1 MLYLYSTGDRPH
13 ITRPQARSSLAAL
26 EWNLMRQPRLAIAQP
41 DIVRLLDQH
50 SLRIFRR
57 SDLEKVLADNRE
69 YLRLTRSTTTSRF
82 IDFLLARTRLKMVK
96 LKFPSRKEVRY
107 ILGDVSPYA
116 LALSIR
122 PRSYL
127 THYSAMHIHGLTEQI
142 PKTVYVNAE
151 QPQKRVP
158 NASLT
163 QERIDAAFR
172 HPPRKSKNRAVL
184 PGVTVC
190 LLAGMHTGQLGVIQA
205 KIPTGETVSVTNIE
219 RTLIDIVVRPF
230 YAGGIYEVLEAYRR
244 ARGSL
249 SINKLV
255 ATLKKLDLP
264 PKNCTKCSES
274 SSRQEGRKGALV

>member
-1 MLYLYSTGDRPH
+1 M
-13 ITRPQARSSLAAL
+13 
-26 EWNLMRQPRLAIAQP
+26 
-41 DIVRLLDQH
+41 
-50 SLRIFRR
+50 
-57 SDLEKVLADNRE
+57 EKILADNRK
-69 YLRLTRSTTTSRF
+69 YWRLAQNTTTGRF
-82 IDFLLARTRLKMVK
+82 IDFLLARTRLKK
-96 LKFPSRKEVRY
+96 AELKFPSRKEVRY
-107 ILGDVSPYA
+107 LWGDVSPYA

-151 QPQKRVP
+151 QPPKRAP
-158 NASLT
+158 NASLS

-172 HPPRKSKNRAVL
+172 RAPRKSKNRALL

-190 LLAGMHTGQLGVIQA
+190 LLAGMHTGQLGVIQT
-205 KIPTGETVSVTNIE
+205 KTPTGETVPVTNIE

-255 ATLKKLDLP
+255 ATLKKLNYTYPYHQAVGFFLERGGLR
-264 PKNCTKCSES
+264 KFSCCSI
-274 SSRQEGRKGALV
+274 A